1 MMSFRKFARIAALA
15 APILVA
21 GAPASADERAD
32 AAFLA
37 PLLNRTLETERSGTE
52 IGWRNPATGNAGSIT
67 VERTFYRGQQP
78 CREYVRT
85 TGTGAAKITIRGT
98 GCRVG
103 KERWAL
109 DEAAPAAASGIA
121 APAAAP
127 ATAAA
132 GGSSAPTP
140 SGEAKPEPPLPSRKP
155 AALVFTMPP
164 RSDL

>member
-1 MMSFRKFARIAALA
+1 MMSYGKFARIAALA

-52 IGWRNPATGNAGSIT
+52 VGWRNPATGNAGSIT

-78 CREYVRT
+78 CRDYVRT
-85 TGTGAAKITIRGT
+85 TGTGPAKVTVRGT

-103 KERWAL
+103 KGRWAL
-109 DEAAPAAASGIA
+109 DEAKPAAASGTA
-121 APAAAP
+121 APAASP
-127 ATAAA
+127 TTAAA
-132 GGSSAPTP
+132 GSSSAPTP
-140 SGEAKPEPPLPSRKP
+140 SSEAKPEPPLPSRKP
-155 AALVFTMPP
+155 AALIFTMPP